1 MIGCHLSECNQTSQF
16 ISVSRTLQFF
26 LVHMFYKTISLNS
39 FAFNSLRFLFIYDFL
54 CNFWFLFT
62 CSKAYDFSPLSA
74 SLKPGVSTTER
85 RTLTPFSSISS
96 CFLSMSTVCSAL
108 SVTKNVNNM
117 KEIEVY
123 ILSEQALMNQYPLNF
138 QSFPLVCCVDI
149 NVPKNRFKAIG
160 IIMIILHRNFSVD
173 SLLD

>member
-1 MIGCHLSECNQTSQF
+1 MIGCHLSERNQTSQF

-26 LVHMFYKTISLNS
+26 LVHMFYKTYNTMSLYL
-39 FAFNSLRFLFIYDFL
+39 FASHSCLRFLFIYDFL

-123 ILSEQALMNQYPLNF
+123 ILSEQALMNQYPFIFSL
-138 QSFPLVCCVDI
+138 FP
-149 NVPKNRFKAIG
+149 
-160 IIMIILHRNFSVD
+160 
-173 SLLD
+173 

>member
-1 MIGCHLSECNQTSQF
+1 MIGCHLSERNQTSQF

-26 LVHMFYKTISLNS
+26 LVHMFYNTISLYS

-117 KEIEVY
+117 KEEVY
-123 ILSEQALMNQYPLNF
+123 KLSEQPLMHQYPLNI
-138 QSFPLVCCVDI
+138 QSFPLVCCIAVT
-149 NVPKNRFKAIG
+149 VPVNRFKAI
-160 IIMIILHRNFSVD
+160 
-173 SLLD
+173 

>member
-1 MIGCHLSECNQTSQF
+1 MIGCHLSERNQTSQF

-26 LVHMFYKTISLNS
+26 LVHMFYKTYNTMSLYL
-39 FAFNSLRFLFIYDFL
+39 FASHSCLRFLFIYDFL

-62 CSKAYDFSPLSA
+62 CSRAYDFSPLSA

-117 KEIEVY
+117 KEEVY
-123 ILSEQALMNQYPLNF
+123 KLSEQPLMHQYPLNF
-138 QSFPLVCCVDI
+138 QSFPLVCCIAVT
-149 NVPKNRFKAIG
+149 VPVNRFKAI
-160 IIMIILHRNFSVD
+160 
-173 SLLD
+173 